1 MGFTFHLKFF
11 SFNRTITIS
20 RQWIQ
25 FLLIAAVILG
35 TAVIS
40 FWGSRNIY
48 IMIVALLVGA
58 GVLIGLIKQPNY
70 GFILILLS
78 AAFMPFSGPSGLNA
92 AMLMVVLMLGL
103 WLMDIL
109 VVKRNFVLIR
119 SRLLLPI
126 IFFLVISV
134 IALLM
139 GQIPWFI
146 FARQA
151 PMDSQLGGFSIFIFS
166 IGAMLLAAYLIKDL
180 RWLQIIVWTFIVIGA
195 LYVLGRTLQFPLTD
209 LIYQRGFV
217 AGSMFWTWLVALAA
231 SQIIY
236 NDQLS
241 RRIKALLIGV
251 VLLTFYV
258 AIVQAYDWK
267 SGWLPPLVALG
278 ILIVNRYR
286 KLALLA
292 IPVAL
297 FAGSYIVLDLIASD
311 DYSWGTRLDA
321 WKIVLEISRVSPIL
335 GMGFSNY
342 YWYTP
347 LFPIRGWRVSFNSHS
362 QYVDLIAQTG
372 YLGLLCFIWLLF
384 ETGRLGWGLARKL
397 PNGFAGAYS
406 NGVFAGVIATAVA
419 AFLVDWV
426 LPFVYN
432 IGLTGFRASVLP
444 WIFMGGLVALEQMEL
459 QKSKVVKERILDE

>member
-1 MGFTFHLKFF
+1 MGFNFHLKFF
-11 SFNRTITIS
+11 SFNRTVTIS

-25 FLLIAAVILG
+25 FLLIAAVILAT
-35 TAVIS
+35 TAIS
-40 FWGSRNIY
+40 FWGSRKIY
-48 IMIVALLVGA
+48 IAVVALLAGA
-58 GVLIGLIKQPNY
+58 AVLIVLLKQPNL
-70 GFILILLS
+70 GFILIFLS
-78 AAFMPFSGPSGLNA
+78 AAFVPFNGPSGLNA

-103 WLMDIL
+103 WLMDML
-109 VVKRNFVLIR
+109 VVKRNIVLVR

-126 IFFLVISV
+126 IAFLVISV
-134 IALLM
+134 LALVM
-139 GQIPWFI
+139 GQIPWFV

-151 PMDSQLGGFSIFIFS
+151 PLDSQLGGFSIFIFS
-166 IGAMLLAAYLIKDL
+166 LGAMLLAAHLIKDL
-180 RWLQIIVWTFIVIGA
+180 RWLEIIVWSFIVIGTG
-195 LYVLGRTLQFPLTD
+195 YVVGRTIHLPFIDRL
-209 LIYQRGFV
+209 YQGGLVR
-217 AGSMFWTWLVALAA
+217 GSMFWTWLVALAA
-231 SQIIY
+231 AQIIY
-236 NDQLS
+236 NDKLT
-241 RRIKALLIGV
+241 RRVKALLVGV

-267 SGWLPPLVALG
+267 SGWLPPLAALG

-286 KLALLA
+286 RLILLA

-321 WKIVLEISRVSPIL
+321 WRIVLNISRVSPIL

-372 YLGLLCFIWLLF
+372 YLGLLCFLWLLF
-384 ETGRLGWGLARKL
+384 ETGRLSWKLANNL
-397 PNGFAGAYS
+397 SSGFARAYS
-406 NGVFAGVIATAVA
+406 NGVLAGVIATAVA

-444 WIFMGGLVALEQMEL
+444 WIFMGGLIALEQMKL
-459 QKSKVVKERILDE
+459 QKSSL